1 MSHPK
6 PIAMLEIM
14 NLDGETLYKRKFTKE
29 IKDIDTSPIPQGVYF
44 VKIQRKNCVETMK
57 LYVSKP

>member
-1 MSHPK
+1 
-6 PIAMLEIM
+6 MLEIM